1 MLHTQLRAFHWV
13 AREGSF
19 TQAARALSISQ
30 PTLSAEV
37 KALEERYGLLL
48 FQRERRGVSMTDTGR
63 TLYEITHRLFAAEQ
77 EALEL
82 LSGHRTLTGGTLNIG
97 ADGPVQAI
105 PLLAEFTRLHP
116 GVKLRL
122 SLGNTETIRRDLLD
136 MRLDVAILAT
146 PTIDPRLTGL
156 PLGRDRVVLMLP
168 RTHRLAEYAEIP
180 PQELLAE
187 RVLMREPGSMTRR
200 VMERVLA
207 EAELALPD
215 MVEIASRETQ
225 LAAVRAG
232 MGVAFICEAEFN
244 HDPVLTTRPLRGL
257 KPELDEYL
265 LCLRDRSR
273 LGIVRAFLAV
283 AEAMTQTGTS
293 LWAAPQSGEAG
304 GTDAKK
310 APPEAGPFP

>member
-48 FQRERRGVSMTDTGR
+48 FQRERRGVSLTPAGR
-63 TLYEITHRLFAAEQ
+63 SLYEITHRLFAAEQ

-82 LSGHRTLTGGTLNIG
+82 LAGHRTLTGGTLNIG

-105 PLLAEFTRLHP
+105 PLLAEFTRRHP

-122 SLGNTETIRRDLLD
+122 SLGNAETIRRDLFD

-146 PTIDPRLTGL
+146 PTIDTRLTGL
-156 PLGRDRVVLMLP
+156 PLGRDRVVVLIP
-168 RTHRLAEYAEIP
+168 ANHRFAGWEAIP
-180 PQELLAE
+180 PLELLKD
-187 RVLMREPGSMTRR
+187 RILMREPGSMTRR
-200 VMERVLA
+200 VVERVLA
-207 EAELALPD
+207 EAELTLPD
-215 MVEIASRETQ
+215 VIEIASREAQT
-225 LAAVRAG
+225 AAVKAG
-232 MGVAFICEAEFN
+232 MGLAFICESEFGG
-244 HDPVLTTRPLRGL
+244 DPALTVRPLLGL

-273 LGIVRAFLAV
+273 LGIVRALLAV
-283 AEAMTQTGTS
+283 AETMSWSGG
-293 LWAAPQSGEAG
+293 AAPVDAG
-304 GTDAKK
+304 HSAR
-310 APPEAGPFP
+310 